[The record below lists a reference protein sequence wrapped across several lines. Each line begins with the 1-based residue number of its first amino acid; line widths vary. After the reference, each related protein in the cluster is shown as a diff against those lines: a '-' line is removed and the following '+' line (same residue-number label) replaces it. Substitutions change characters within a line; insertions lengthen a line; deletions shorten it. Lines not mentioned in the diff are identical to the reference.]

1 MLSLAIA
8 CGDTDPTCDTDGDC
22 AAGEVCVDG
31 QCQQCRA
38 DADCPIGQRCQAGAC
53 VAPPPE
59 CASDAA
65 CGEGRHCEA
74 GRCVA
79 TTATTPG
86 DETSGGS
93 SCANTDVFFSYDSAT
108 LSDASRRALGDN
120 VSCVT
125 AAQSVAITG
134 MTDPR
139 GVEEYN
145 LALGERRAN
154 AVRTYLERL
163 GVSHETIRTNS
174 MGEEMATGTDEESWS
189 RDRRATVAPR

>member
-1 MLSLAIA
+1 MFSLAVA
-8 CGDTDPTCDTDGDC
+8 CGDTDPVCDTDGDC

-38 DADCPIGQRCQAGAC
+38 DADCPAGQRCQSGAC

-59 CASDAA
+59 CSSDAA
-65 CGEGRHCEA
+65 CGEGRRCEA

-79 TTATTPG
+79 AMTSTPEDTTATN
-86 DETSGGS
+86 SCGS
-93 SCANTDVFFSYDSAT
+93 TDVYFAYDSAN
-108 LSDASRRALGDN
+108 LSDASRRALGDDLTC
-120 VSCVT
+120 VSS
-125 AAQSVAITG
+125 ARSVAVTG

-163 GVSHETIRTNS
+163 GVSHEAIRTNS
-174 MGEEMATGTDEESWS
+174 MGEEMATGTDEESWA